1 MVLIKVNK
9 LLHFTA
15 EWCGP
20 CKKAKPIVD
29 KFVEDYKLDYEQID
43 VDSDFKKAQEFNVL
57 SIPTFISFK
66 DGEYYDRHTGV
77 PSEFILKGMFSI

>member
-1 MVLIKVNK
+1 MYK

-15 EWCGP
+15 DWCAP

-29 KFVEDYKLDYEQID
+29 KFVEDYKVDYEQID
-43 VDSDFKKAQEFNVL
+43 IDTQFKIAQEYNVL
-57 SIPTFISFK
+57 SIPTFISIK
-66 DGEYYDRHTGV
+66 DGNIYDRHTGI